1 MAHLICVVSPA
12 GLDDFFLE
20 VGKPVAPG
28 TFLPPPAMDQAE
40 VKRLGTIA
48 AKYGMQVFPPNFLD
62 K

>member
-1 MAHLICVVSPA
+1 
-12 GLDDFFLE
+12 LDDFFLE
-20 VGKPVAPG
+20 VGKPVAPD